1 MRQRDNTVDK
11 AERGLPIVQ
20 EPMYFVKLPLTVGR
34 AGRWIWN
41 NVAPGLGISV
51 VLVFVVALVGEIYLR
66 ASTPSFVTEWPAVFD
81 PQIGPRF
88 RPNAEVATTNNRDY
102 WTRQR
107 TNSLG
112 FLDRE
117 PVPPEARPGTC
128 HLVFFGDSFV
138 EAHQVEIDQKVQV
151 VLERMS
157 AERQP
162 ELKLTTAAF
171 GISDTGQLNQLP
183 LYDLF
188 AHPQHAKVVV
198 LVFMIGDFSDNSALI
213 QAIYRGLDPAHMP
226 KLFAR
231 RNAAGQME
239 LQPIDPHW
247 SNFGLPRYEQT
258 PGRLRAWLLQQSK
271 FYQWIEE
278 KNARHV
284 RSDQLLHYARV
295 IAERPEYARLM
306 RDWDMAKT
314 PSIDE
319 VYYDEPL
326 APIFR
331 EALDFTGFALDQFQ
345 ERAHRD
351 GFNLLILATETMKH
365 GDGSGLA
372 FDRLERLAKAR
383 NIPVIDLYAFI
394 RAHGGRSKDAHLPH
408 DGHWSPQGHRWAAE
422 AVLDHLAAHPALCH

>member
-1 MRQRDNTVDK
+1 MGAADCPRTNHMDFVS
-11 AERGLPIVQ
+11 LPG
-20 EPMYFVKLPLTVGR
+20 TVGR
-34 AGRWIWN
+34 AGRWIRN

-51 VLVFVVALVGEIYLR
+51 VLVFVVALAGEIYLR
-66 ASTPSFVTEWPAVFD
+66 ASTPDVGAAHAHRSFVTEWPVVFD
-81 PQIGPRF
+81 PQIGHRF

-107 TNSLG
+107 ANSVG

-128 HLVFFGDSFV
+128 HLVFIGDSFV
-138 EAHQVEIDQKVQV
+138 EAHHVEIEQKVQV

-157 AERQP
+157 AERLP

-183 LYDLF
+183 FYDLF
-188 AHPQHAKVVV
+188 AHRQHPKVVV
-198 LVFMIGDFSDNSALI
+198 LVFTVGDFSDNSAII
-213 QAIYRGLDPAHMP
+213 QAIYHGRDPAHMP
-226 KLFAR
+226 KLSAR
-231 RNAAGQME
+231 RNAAGDME

-247 SNFGLPRYEQT
+247 SNFGLPRFEQT

-271 FYQWIEE
+271 FYRWIEE
-278 KNARHV
+278 KNARRF
-284 RSDQLLHYARV
+284 RSEQVLHYARL

-306 RDWDMAKT
+306 SDWDMAKT
-314 PSIDE
+314 PIDQ
-319 VYYDEPL
+319 VYYNEPL

-331 EALDFTGFALDQFQ
+331 EALDFTGFALDQFR

-351 GFNLLILATETMKH
+351 GFNLLILATESMKR

-383 NIPVIDLYAFI
+383 NIPVIDLYAFN
-394 RAHGGRSKDAHLPH
+394 RAHGRRGKDAHFPH